1 MSDIRQIMQYLS
13 ILLDSISA
21 WLFCCVLAAFIVPLV
36 LERIVFYIPT
46 LIRLRR
52 TKEIQAKGIFITI
65 GEIILWIFIL
75 FAEYS
80 YLYIFQ
86 HNLFVLATV
95 LPAAIIAWAIGSA
108 ALVYRF
114 INFSTAIKKSFYY
127 NAYMRFIEP
136 EALDAYQKFIQ
147 DLDTLCT
154 DDLEMLLQKKLP
166 YMHRQ
171 AVLRKWRNMSQS

>member
-1 MSDIRQIMQYLS
+1 MFEINQAMQHLS

-21 WLFCCVLAAFIVPLV
+21 WLFCCVFAAFIVPLI

-46 LIRLRR
+46 LIHLTR
-52 TKEIQAKGIFITI
+52 TKEVQRKGIFITI
-65 GEIILWIFIL
+65 GTIVLWVFIL

-80 YLYIFQ
+80 YLYFFQ

-95 LPAAIIAWAIGSA
+95 SPASIIAWIIGTA
-108 ALVYRF
+108 VLIYRF
-114 INFSTAIKKSFYY
+114 VNFSSVIKKSFYY
-127 NAYMRFIEP
+127 NAYMKFIEP
-136 EALDAYQKFIQ
+136 KALDAYQKFIQ
-147 DLDTLCT
+147 DLDALYA

-171 AVLRKWRNMSQS
+171 AVLRKLRSVSQG